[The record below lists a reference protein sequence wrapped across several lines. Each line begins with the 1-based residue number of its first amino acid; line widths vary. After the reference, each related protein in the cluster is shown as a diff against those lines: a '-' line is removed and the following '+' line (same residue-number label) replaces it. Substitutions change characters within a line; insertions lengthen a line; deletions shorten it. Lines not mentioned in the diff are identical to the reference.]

1 MSHRGRSCFHF
12 EDRRIYTNCF
22 RHYWIYQ
29 NSAKNVIIQETCSIV
44 WAFSGYYFIFLKF
57 LNLLYMSAKP
67 MFSYYHFHLLY
78 HTEIWKRTRRKLIV
92 TLLGFPFS
100 WGFLYTIVYNFMLL
114 LVCYWLAVLAT
125 SEMLC
130 FNKDQKIDK
139 FDINVPFLRSS
150 AV

>member
-1 MSHRGRSCFHF
+1 
-12 EDRRIYTNCF
+12 
-22 RHYWIYQ
+22 
-29 NSAKNVIIQETCSIV
+29 
-44 WAFSGYYFIFLKF
+44 
-57 LNLLYMSAKP
+57 MSAKP

-130 FNKDQKIDK
+130 FNRDQKIDK
-139 FDINVPFLRSS
+139 FDESRFPGIGFPAGNCIFKVTRYYNAWLIWGMYSDHEKCPIISPTKYLLKNK
-150 AV
+150 